1 MAPIWKLHACYHTH
15 LTMTLNSTLI
25 HYMAQNLAERSV
37 SGMTKVYYTI
47 EKFTDVNLYKQ
58 NLF

>member
-37 SGMTKVYYTI
+37 YGMTKVYMNMAQI
-47 EKFTDVNLYKQ
+47 NKN
-58 NLF
+58 